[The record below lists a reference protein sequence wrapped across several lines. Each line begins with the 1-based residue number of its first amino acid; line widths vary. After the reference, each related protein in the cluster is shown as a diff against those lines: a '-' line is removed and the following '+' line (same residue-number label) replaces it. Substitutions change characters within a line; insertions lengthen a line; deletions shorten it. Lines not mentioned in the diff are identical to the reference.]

1 MVFCY
6 LQAYG
11 YSKIGIT
18 LCPSEWYQYLNFWY
32 LAHGLIGNKQ
42 VEDEM
47 HFLCECPAYEIFREK
62 FLQTINKIN
71 CNPIFIISRQNI

>member
-18 LCPSEWYQYLNFWY
+18 LCPSEWYEYLNFWY
-32 LAHGLIGNKQ
+32 LAHGLTQLKRQ
-42 VEDEM
+42 EARVERVE
-47 HFLCECPAYEIFREK
+47 PEI
-62 FLQTINKIN
+62 INSAGVLN
-71 CNPIFIISRQNI
+71 FE